1 MRSVDP
7 SSAFF
12 GRATKP
18 MGWSFLQP
26 LRSSRNR
33 PSAIPDI
40 FDGMLAWTFR
50 QDESRR
56 RRGCDVDRGAAID
69 GAVCRGLVRRLMALR
84 AALEA
89 WGRRKTRRPVDAHD
103 ALDAVRRLRAPLWP
117 VRRLLASYS
126 CTGSKLGAAAP
137 TRSCRRAPS
146 VPSLLRLGALLV
158 SEVRRGSAARRRS
171 GAAPLSSASRRSNPQ
186 CKNRATRVARSRR
199 RRGVD
204 ADHEERRSAPA

>member
-1 MRSVDP
+1 MDSCSAMRANWWTEKTWGCAELSDMLFLPGKAWRDLGRSEYATSVP
-7 SSAFF
+7 SGALPTRPRACPSTRR
-12 GRATKP
+12 GRAARR
-18 MGWSFLQP
+18 QP

-126 CTGSKLGAAAP
+126 CTGSKLVAAAP

-158 SEVRRGSAARRRS
+158 SEVRRGSAA
-171 GAAPLSSASRRSNPQ
+171 
-186 CKNRATRVARSRR
+186 
-199 RRGVD
+199 
-204 ADHEERRSAPA
+204 